1 MYLYPKINKI
11 RGKIR
16 TPILKPEHNPA
27 TGLLLLRMQTRF
39 QIYRLELADTL
50 RLSIPIIIA
59 QLGVVLMGVTDN
71 LFVGR
76 LLGGTALGAAG
87 LANSLSFLVSSI
99 GVGSLT
105 VVAALVS
112 QARGRGDAVAVNRLY
127 RAGLRVA
134 FLLSTGSG
142 LASVGLAFNF
152 QLIGQTADVAAL
164 AKPFMLI
171 LSASIVPLLL
181 FIAIRQ
187 LCDGLAQPRVAMAI
201 TLSALALNAL
211 FNYILIRGVGP
222 FPALGLNGSATAT
235 LMSRVYMALAIWV
248 YVRRAVVFRPYFS
261 VGKAGSD
268 SPLSESVRNI
278 LRLGLPGG
286 LTFFFEVATFSIAA
300 IMVGWLGAD
309 WLAAHQIAINMASTT
324 YMMAT
329 GISAAGAIRIGAALG
344 SGNRESILRAGIA
357 AFMLS
362 VALMGAAGMLLLTIP
377 GELVGL
383 YIDPLRE
390 PAVYALAP
398 ALVVIAGI
406 FQLSDGIQVV
416 AVGALRGLSDVNV
429 PTLITLF
436 AYWVVSLP
444 MSYVLC
450 FWLHMDG
457 IGIWIGLL
465 SGLTVAAVLL
475 TIRFFR
481 LNRRADLSALE
492 VVRRL

>member
-1 MYLYPKINKI
+1 
-11 RGKIR
+11 
-16 TPILKPEHNPA
+16 
-27 TGLLLLRMQTRF
+27 MQTRF
-39 QIYRLELADTL
+39 QTYRFDLTETI

-87 LANSLSFLVSSI
+87 LANSLSFLVCSI
-99 GVGSLT
+99 GVGSLS

-112 QARGRGDAVAVNRLY
+112 QARGRQDAAAINRLF

-134 FLLSTGSG
+134 LLLSIVSG
-142 LASVGLAFNF
+142 AASVWFAFNF
-152 QLIGQTADVAAL
+152 ELIGQTAGVSAL

-171 LSASIVPLLL
+171 LSVSLLPLLL

-187 LCDGLAQPRVAMAI
+187 LCDGLAQPRVAMMI
-201 TLSALALNAL
+201 TLSALVLNAL
-211 FNYILIRGVGP
+211 FNYVFIVGFGP
-222 FPALGLNGSATAT
+222 VPALGLNGSALAT
-235 LMSRVYMALAIWV
+235 LLSRVYMAVAIWL
-248 YVRRAVVFRPYFS
+248 YVRRAAVFKPYFAPFDALVLDGAALVTS
-261 VGKAGSD
+261 IR
-268 SPLSESVRNI
+268 EI

-329 GISAAGAIRIGAALG
+329 GISAAGSIRIGQALG
-344 SGNRESILRAGIA
+344 SGNRESIFRAGLA
-357 AFMLS
+357 AFALS
-362 VALMGAAGMLLLTIP
+362 VTLMGAAGLLFILAP
-377 GELVGL
+377 GWLVGI
-383 YIDPLRE
+383 YIAPLRE

-398 ALVVIAGI
+398 TLVIIAGI

-416 AVGALRGLSDVNV
+416 GVGALRGLSDVNI

-444 MSYVLC
+444 MSYILC
-450 FWLHMDG
+450 FWLHLDG
-457 IGIWIGLL
+457 VGIWIGLL
-465 SGLTVAAVLL
+465 FGLTVAAVLL

-481 LNRRADLSALE
+481 LNRRVLPGVSRAAESISTQ
-492 VVRRL
+492 